1 MTIERLRA
9 PDAMALGRANALP
22 SPLPPAHIGTMP
34 DDKNEPPAPAK
45 PRRDPAKHSKKD
57 PAKPT
62 RAKAAREQ
70 LRPIAPA
77 LEQLLNPGIAKGT
90 AGPGSQTGLSQTGM
104 SQTGLQPPPGNS
116 FDRRAD
122 FANAHKARMS
132 TPSGFTE
139 APQKGYVAKK

>member
-1 MTIERLRA
+1 
-9 PDAMALGRANALP
+9 
-22 SPLPPAHIGTMP
+22 MP

-90 AGPGSQTGLSQTGM
+90 AGPGSQTRLSQTRLSQTGP
-104 SQTGLQPPPGNS
+104 QPPPRK
-116 FDRRAD
+116 FFHPPAD
-122 FANAHKARMS
+122 FAQPPKARQS
-132 TPSGFTE
+132 TPSGVT
-139 APQKGYVAKK
+139 